1 MHASMSELLENLKPG
16 LIWVGADGVV
26 RHVNRSGSRHTG
38 LRAGQR
44 VADPALARAVIA
56 AALDHVE
63 RHLRLAPTAAGEGL
77 DGPDC
82 RVLPGPDGDDAFVLV
97 EARGEPD
104 GAAQADT
111 LLRAVRRDLRDP
123 LRTARVALEV
133 ARQAEPSPDGNGL
146 ELQALLDRV
155 DDLLHVADKLFEL
168 ASLWD
173 SASLA
178 ADDRIE
184 LWTLLQQVWCEV
196 EPLAI
201 GRQVRVRFTTDVQAR
216 ELATLYGS
224 ERWIRRVFVECLHG
238 AVRLAPPGGEIEVE
252 HVQAGPRAR
261 IVLRDCV
268 LYSRDVPRGAD
279 AIGQQL
285 CRQVLARHGGRLL
298 EERDGARRH
307 LVIELPTGAPHHG
320 DDAALAIAQAQ
331 HYARDLAALMGRARQ
346 PARQP
351 ARTPVPR
358 APVDTH

>member
-1 MHASMSELLENLKPG
+1 MHTSMFELLENLKPG

-26 RHVNRSGSRHTG
+26 RHVNRSGSLRTG

-56 AALDHVE
+56 VALDHVE
-63 RHLRLAPTAAGEGL
+63 RQLQMAPKAAGAGL
-77 DGPDC
+77 GGLDC

-97 EARGEPD
+97 DARGEPA
-104 GAAQADT
+104 GAEQADM

-133 ARQAEPSPDGNGL
+133 ARQADPSPDGNGL

-155 DDLLHVADKLFEL
+155 DDLLHVADTLVEL
-168 ASLWD
+168 ATLWD
-173 SASLA
+173 AAGLV

-252 HVQAGPRAR
+252 HAQAGPRAR
-261 IVLRDCV
+261 IVLRDCA
-268 LYSRDVPRGAD
+268 LYDRDGPRGAD
-279 AIGQQL
+279 AIGEQL
-285 CRQVLARHGGRLL
+285 CRHVLARHGGRLL
-298 EERDGARRH
+298 EAQVGARRH

-320 DDAALAIAQAQ
+320 DEASLAIAQAQ
-331 HYARDLAALMGRARQ
+331 HYARDLAALMGRARR
-346 PARQP
+346 PGRPP
-351 ARTPVPR
+351 ARTPLPG